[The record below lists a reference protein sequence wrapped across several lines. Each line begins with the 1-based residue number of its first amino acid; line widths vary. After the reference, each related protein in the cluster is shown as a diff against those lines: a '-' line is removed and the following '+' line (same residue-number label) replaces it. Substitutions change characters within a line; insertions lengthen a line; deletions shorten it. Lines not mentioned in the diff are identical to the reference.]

1 MSIPKLNK
9 ENELSNVTQ
18 PAGGQVGIQT
28 QVFLTPQLL
37 IRKTKKKKR
46 KGNGTS
52 TYGSL
57 SGGTWVCSEG
67 WAEVSCWRGWGHI
80 WSRRNEVPGEL
91 EARKEPGLVP
101 AVHFSFHCLQVEGC
115 VPRIPSSFITLQRT
129 PPVFTYILF
138 KSMHISIAFGL
149 SLPVHSQSSEG
160 PLVISLND
168 I

>member
-1 MSIPKLNK
+1 MSIPKLNN

-57 SGGTWVCSEG
+57 SGGT
-67 WAEVSCWRGWGHI
+67 
-80 WSRRNEVPGEL
+80 
-91 EARKEPGLVP
+91 
-101 AVHFSFHCLQVEGC
+101 
-115 VPRIPSSFITLQRT
+115 
-129 PPVFTYILF
+129 
-138 KSMHISIAFGL
+138 
-149 SLPVHSQSSEG
+149 
-160 PLVISLND
+160 
-168 I
+168 